1 MRIGV
6 LLLSVEDK
14 PRQTTFT
21 VAWARKAV
29 AEVAAFFHAQSGG
42 RVSPTFEVKDWQE
55 APFTAAE
62 WHALGTGA
70 AQAVAD
76 ALGFSLASYDH
87 VVAVIDEPAS
97 DWGTTPGTTTFIAAK
112 RFSPS
117 LLCHELG
124 HRFKAADAWAEV
136 NGVMTRYE
144 DPWCVMGTLG
154 HMYTVP
160 GLAGAGT
167 AGLDQAGPGMCV
179 PNLLRTGWL
188 DPEAGGAVHDL
199 TDSSGVFQP
208 GGVVVELT
216 AQTGAPGALTPS
228 GTLAVKVADVIVEY
242 RVRRDGGADRG
253 LPNPGRWVVAHRCPT
268 GDPLPELADAFPA
281 EVGTWKV
288 LGEDNVF
295 DIFHAGPLQILVMA
309 VNEEA
314 GTVKLAFSRRP
325 ARPPDQQVGVG
336 TSDGV
341 LVFIPGVGIKPIP
354 PHSPLVGIVERVAAV
369 HTLHQAQLLA
379 TEAELPAL
387 TERARTAVADLANSL
402 TRVSPEPTPSPLE
415 EARALIADVRHN
427 GTPLDDTALASIESA
442 LAAAATRADVNR

>member
-1 MRIGV
+1 M
-6 LLLSVEDK
+6 
-14 PRQTTFT
+14 
-21 VAWARKAV
+21 
-29 AEVAAFFHAQSGG
+29 
-42 RVSPTFEVKDWQE
+42 
-55 APFTAAE
+55 
-62 WHALGTGA
+62 
-70 AQAVAD
+70 
-76 ALGFSLASYDH
+76 
-87 VVAVIDEPAS
+87 
-97 DWGTTPGTTTFIAAK
+97 
-112 RFSPS
+112 
-117 LLCHELG
+117 
-124 HRFKAADAWAEV
+124 
-136 NGVMTRYE
+136 
-144 DPWCVMGTLG
+144 
-154 HMYTVP
+154 
-160 GLAGAGT
+160 
-167 AGLDQAGPGMCV
+167 

-199 TDSSGVFQP
+199 TDSSGVFLP

-216 AQTGAPGALTPS
+216 AQTGAPGALTTS
-228 GTLAVKVADVIVEY
+228 ETLAVKVADVIVEY

-314 GTVKLAFSRRP
+314 GTVGLAFSRRP

-354 PHSPLVGIVERVAAV
+354 PHSPLVGVVERVAAV

-379 TEAELPAL
+379 TEAELP
-387 TERARTAVADLANSL
+387 RPHG
-402 TRVSPEPTPSPLE
+402 TRPHRGGRPREQSPVSPPSPPPPPSKRPAPSSPTSATT
-415 EARALIADVRHN
+415 ARPST
-427 GTPLDDTALASIESA
+427 TPPWPPSNPPWPQRRPGRT
-442 LAAAATRADVNR
+442 